1 MAEDESYE
9 DEPYEDESYDGE
21 SDGGDVYDDTGG
33 SADSFTETTHRGWG
47 SRLREQAGRAVLGF
61 VLFLAAFPVLFWNE
75 GRAVDRAEALAEGK
89 GAVVEVQAESVD
101 PANNGELVYFY
112 GDATTDQVLNDA
124 DFGIEAT
131 ALKLRRIS
139 EMYQWREDKEE
150 KKEKTSSGGE
160 KTVTRYKYKRVWSE
174 DHIDSGDFRKR
185 KGHENPADIS
195 YPSAEEAAAR
205 VMVGAYQLSSSLV
218 EKINAYQGLRLPG
231 DGLPDQLSGK
241 TVHRAGNG
249 LYVGKDP
256 AKPRIGDLKVR
267 FEIVPTETEVS
278 VISRQKGNR
287 LEPYLTETGTLELL
301 ELGMASADLMFNT
314 AEEALELETWVLR
327 LVGLA
332 MMAIGLAWL
341 FKIFATVIDRIPFV
355 GIHIGTLVELGTSLI
370 AILIALPLAL
380 LTIAIAWF
388 FVRPVLSIVLL
399 VLGVGGFLGLR
410 KYGNK

>member
-1 MAEDESYE
+1 MA
-9 DEPYEDESYDGE
+9 EDESYDGE

-33 SADSFTETTHRGWG
+33 SGDSFTETTRRGWG
-47 SRLREQAGRAVLGF
+47 SRLQEQAGRAVLGF

-112 GDATTDQVLNDA
+112 GDATTDQMLNDA
-124 DFGIEAT
+124 EFGIEAT

-150 KKEKTSSGGE
+150 KNEKTSSGGE

-249 LYVGKDP
+249 LYLGKDP

-301 ELGMASADLMFNT
+301 
-314 AEEALELETWVLR
+314 
-327 LVGLA
+327 
-332 MMAIGLAWL
+332 
-341 FKIFATVIDRIPFV
+341 
-355 GIHIGTLVELGTSLI
+355 
-370 AILIALPLAL
+370 
-380 LTIAIAWF
+380 
-388 FVRPVLSIVLL
+388 
-399 VLGVGGFLGLR
+399 
-410 KYGNK
+410 

>member
-1 MAEDESYE
+1 MAE

-33 SADSFTETTHRGWG
+33 SADSFTETTHRGGG

-112 GDATTDQVLNDA
+112 GDATTDQMLNDA
-124 DFGIEAT
+124 EFGIEAT

-195 YPSAEEAAAR
+195 
-205 VMVGAYQLSSSLV
+205 
-218 EKINAYQGLRLPG
+218 
-231 DGLPDQLSGK
+231 
-241 TVHRAGNG
+241 
-249 LYVGKDP
+249 
-256 AKPRIGDLKVR
+256 
-267 FEIVPTETEVS
+267 
-278 VISRQKGNR
+278 
-287 LEPYLTETGTLELL
+287 
-301 ELGMASADLMFNT
+301 
-314 AEEALELETWVLR
+314 
-327 LVGLA
+327 
-332 MMAIGLAWL
+332 
-341 FKIFATVIDRIPFV
+341 
-355 GIHIGTLVELGTSLI
+355 
-370 AILIALPLAL
+370 
-380 LTIAIAWF
+380 
-388 FVRPVLSIVLL
+388 
-399 VLGVGGFLGLR
+399 
-410 KYGNK
+410 